1 MNEHP
6 KYKYLP
12 GIYAGLDFKHEN
24 YRQRTAFDSISHTES
39 FGHTRY
45 SGTYITAGIFNVDTN
60 VSFTYDIAGKLCVL
74 GHYAGN
80 FKFDGY
86 VQQALRKDR
95 SSYIRANATIEL
107 QSVNPFFD
115 RYVGNHDIWENDFK
129 AIKTIKADGRYVNNR
144 LRTELEVGIANIF
157 SYVYFDTAAM
167 PQQTS
172 KTLMV
177 LTAWGKQNFRLG
189 NFYFDQTVYFQK
201 KYPGRYPFPTGHFC
215 IFP

>member
-86 VQQALRKDR
+86 VSFA
-95 SSYIRANATIEL
+95 
-107 QSVNPFFD
+107 
-115 RYVGNHDIWENDFK
+115 
-129 AIKTIKADGRYVNNR
+129 
-144 LRTELEVGIANIF
+144 
-157 SYVYFDTAAM
+157 
-167 PQQTS
+167 
-172 KTLMV
+172 
-177 LTAWGKQNFRLG
+177 
-189 NFYFDQTVYFQK
+189 
-201 KYPGRYPFPTGHFC
+201 
-215 IFP
+215 